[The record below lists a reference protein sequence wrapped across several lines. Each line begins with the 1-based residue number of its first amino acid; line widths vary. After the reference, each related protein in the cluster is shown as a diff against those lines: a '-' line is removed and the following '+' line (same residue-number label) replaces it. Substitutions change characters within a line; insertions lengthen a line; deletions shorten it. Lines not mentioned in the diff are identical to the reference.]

1 MSAFPFANPIYQPA
15 IRIVSNITRS
25 NPVVIT
31 TSQDHLYVSGTIVR
45 IDIPFTP
52 IGGTSCGMQQIN
64 QQFGPINVLTDTTF
78 SLPIDSTYFDA
89 YLGPSTLYTQQPQ
102 SVPIGENTDQL
113 NAAVQN
119 VLIT

>member
-1 MSAFPFANPIYQPA
+1 MTVFPYANPIYQPA

-52 IGGTSCGMQQIN
+52 IGGTSYGMQQIN
-64 QQFGPINVLTDTTF
+64 QQFGPITVLTDITF
-78 SLPIDSTYFDA
+78 SLPINSTQFDP
-89 YLGPSTLYTQQPQ
+89 YLGPSSLYTQQAQ